1 MPNITIEGPPIQD
14 LDVKRKL
21 VKGLTEV
28 AVDAYG
34 LPAQKI
40 RVVIKENLPENVARG
55 GELLLDIKKAEAQPA
70 QEDKGLKAV
79 K

>member
-1 MPNITIEGPPIQD
+1 MPNISIEGPPIQD

-28 AVDAYG
+28 AVEAYG

-55 GELLLDIKKAEAQPA
+55 GELLVDIKKSGAQSIR
-70 QEDKGLKAV
+70 EDVG
-79 K
+79 

>member
-28 AVDAYG
+28 AVEAYG
-34 LPAQKI
+34 LAKHKI

-55 GELLLDIKKAEAQPA
+55 GELLLDIKKAEAEARQK
-70 QEDKGLKAV
+70 DKE
-79 K
+79 

>member
-14 LDVKRKL
+14 LDVKRRL

-28 AVDAYG
+28 AVEAYG

-55 GELLLDIKKAEAQPA
+55 GELLLDIKKAEAQST
-70 QEDKGLKAV
+70 QEDEG
-79 K
+79 

>member
-1 MPNITIEGPPIQD
+1 MPNITIEGPPIKD

-34 LPAQKI
+34 LAAQTI

-55 GELLLDIKKAEAQPA
+55 GELLLDIKRAEAKAPQK
-70 QEDKGLKAV
+70 DKRE
-79 K
+79 

>member
-14 LDVKRKL
+14 LDVKRRL

-28 AVDAYG
+28 AVEAYG

-55 GELLLDIKKAEAQPA
+55 GELLLDIKKAEAQDA
-70 QEDKGLKAV
+70 QEKEE
-79 K
+79 

>member
-14 LDVKRKL
+14 LDVKRRL

-28 AVDAYG
+28 AVEAYG
-34 LPAQKI
+34 LSAEKI

-55 GELLLDIKKAEAQPA
+55 GELLLDIKKAEAKSQR
-70 QEDKGLKAV
+70 EE
-79 K
+79 

>member
-1 MPNITIEGPPIQD
+1 MPNITIEGPPIKD

-28 AVDAYG
+28 AVEAYG
-34 LPAQKI
+34 LAAQKI

-55 GELLLDIKKAEAQPA
+55 GELLLDIKKAEAHDQ
-70 QEDKGLKAV
+70 QKDKRE
-79 K
+79 

>member
-14 LDVKRKL
+14 LDVKRRL

-28 AVDAYG
+28 AVEAYR
-34 LPAQKI
+34 LSVEKI

-55 GELLLDIKKAEAQPA
+55 GELLLDIKKAEAQSN
-70 QEDKGLKAV
+70 QEDEG
-79 K
+79 

>member
-1 MPNITIEGPPIQD
+1 MPNITIEGPPIQN

-28 AVDAYG
+28 AVEAYG

-55 GELLLDIKKAEAQPA
+55 GELLLDIKKAEGQPIRDD
-70 QEDKGLKAV
+70 EG
-79 K
+79 

>member
-1 MPNITIEGPPIQD
+1 MPNITIEGPPIKD

-28 AVDAYG
+28 AVEAYG
-34 LPAQKI
+34 LSAQKI

-55 GELLLDIKKAEAQPA
+55 GELLLDIKEAEAQA
-70 QEDKGLKAV
+70 QREDQG
-79 K
+79 

>member
-1 MPNITIEGPPIQD
+1 MPNISIEGPPIKD

-28 AVDAYG
+28 AVEAYG

-40 RVVIKENLPENVARG
+40 RVVIKENLLENVARG
-55 GELLLDIKKAEAQPA
+55 GELLLDIKKAEAEAEQ
-70 QEDKGLKAV
+70 DKEG
-79 K
+79 

>member
-1 MPNITIEGPPIQD
+1 MPNISIEGPPIKD

-28 AVDAYG
+28 AVEAYG

-40 RVVIKENLPENVARG
+40 RVVIKENLLENVARG
-55 GELLLDIKKAEAQPA
+55 GELLLDIKRAEAEEG
-70 QEDKGLKAV
+70 QEKEE
-79 K
+79 

>member
-1 MPNITIEGPPIQD
+1 MPNITIEGPPVKD

-28 AVDAYG
+28 AVEAYG
-34 LPAQKI
+34 LSAQKI

-55 GELLLDIKKAEAQPA
+55 GELLLDIKKAEADA
-70 QEDKGLKAV
+70 QLKDEE
-79 K
+79 

>member
-1 MPNITIEGPPIQD
+1 MPNISIEGPPIKD

-28 AVDAYG
+28 AVEAYG

-40 RVVIKENLPENVARG
+40 RVVIKENLLENVARG
-55 GELLLDIKKAEAQPA
+55 GELLLDIKKAEAEA
-70 QEDKGLKAV
+70 AKEKEE
-79 K
+79 

>member
-1 MPNITIEGPPIQD
+1 MPNITIEGPPIKD

-28 AVDAYG
+28 AVEAYG
-34 LPAQKI
+34 LSAQKI

-55 GELLLDIKKAEAQPA
+55 GELLSDIKKAEAHSTR
-70 QEDKGLKAV
+70 EDEG
-79 K
+79 

>member
-1 MPNITIEGPPIQD
+1 MPSITIEGPPIED

-21 VKGLTEV
+21 VKGLTEA
-28 AVDAYG
+28 AVEAYG

-55 GELLLDIKKAEAQPA
+55 GQLLLDIKKAEVQAA
-70 QEDKGLKAV
+70 QEEEG
-79 K
+79 

>member
-1 MPNITIEGPPIQD
+1 MPNISIEGPPIKD

-28 AVDAYG
+28 AVEAYG

-40 RVVIKENLPENVARG
+40 RVVIKENLLENVARG
-55 GELLLDIKKAEAQPA
+55 GELLLDIKKAEAEA
-70 QEDKGLKAV
+70 SQEDEG
-79 K
+79 

>member
-1 MPNITIEGPPIQD
+1 MPNISIEGPPIKD

-28 AVDAYG
+28 AVEAYG

-40 RVVIKENLPENVARG
+40 RVVIKENLLENVARG
-55 GELLLDIKKAEAQPA
+55 GELLLDIKKAEAEA
-70 QEDKGLKAV
+70 EKK
-79 K
+79 KEE